1 MNALR
6 TILPALFLGLGCIAA
21 PETVFQDDFSKFA
34 DGLPAG
40 WRKYETGKAGT
51 ITPEKLPG
59 GKTAVR
65 FAVTDPAQS
74 LGLTR
79 QFPAQGGKYYR
90 ATLDCSVPPG
100 GSRKGAYL
108 QIRFYPYSVKGFG
121 NSAYLRQL
129 PLADY
134 DPDSIPTDV
143 TLKAPEGTTHAACFI
158 ITAGGAPQLLLNSFE
173 LQQSDTPF
181 APRKLDP
188 MKVPGIL
195 EIQPRDLC
203 LETDLASA
211 VIVAPAAPEYR
222 ELAERAAR
230 AVEAKTGTRPEIRPD
245 DFACGDRLSR
255 HLVTIGSRDV
265 NRTVSNLYNRFYTFL
280 DGKYPGKGGRVV
292 RSLHNPFGDG
302 HNVITVGGSDFDGD
316 RAAVERF
323 AELTAQTPSGKF
335 GWLADLKLG
344 DGLTPPAD
352 AKDAQVWD
360 DYGWSLVSKN
370 LSLFYMTDDEV
381 RKGVPAPRVSR

>member
-6 TILPALFLGLGCIAA
+6 TILPALFLSLGCIAA
-21 PETVFQDDFSKFA
+21 PATLFHDDFSGFT
-34 DGLPAG
+34 DGLPSG
-40 WRKYETGKAGT
+40 WKKYETGKAGT

-90 ATLDCSVPPG
+90 ATLNCSVPPG

-134 DPDSIPTDV
+134 DPGSIPTDV
-143 TLKAPEGTTHAACFI
+143 TLKAPEGTTHAASFI

-173 LQQSDTPF
+173 LQQSDAPF

-195 EIQPRDLC
+195 ELRPRDLC

-230 AVEAKTGTRPEIRPD
+230 III
-245 DFACGDRLSR
+245 L
-255 HLVTIGSRDV
+255 
-265 NRTVSNLYNRFYTFL
+265 
-280 DGKYPGKGGRVV
+280 
-292 RSLHNPFGDG
+292 
-302 HNVITVGGSDFDGD
+302 IT
-316 RAAVERF
+316 
-323 AELTAQTPSGKF
+323 
-335 GWLADLKLG
+335 
-344 DGLTPPAD
+344 
-352 AKDAQVWD
+352 
-360 DYGWSLVSKN
+360 
-370 LSLFYMTDDEV
+370 
-381 RKGVPAPRVSR
+381 

>member
-21 PETVFQDDFSKFA
+21 PETVFQDDFSEFA
-34 DGLPAG
+34 DGLPSG

-90 ATLDCSVPPG
+90 ATLNCSVPPG

-134 DPDSIPTDV
+134 DPGSIPTDV
-143 TLKAPEGTTHAACFI
+143 TLKAVSYTH
-158 ITAGGAPQLLLNSFE
+158 
-173 LQQSDTPF
+173 
-181 APRKLDP
+181 
-188 MKVPGIL
+188 
-195 EIQPRDLC
+195 
-203 LETDLASA
+203 
-211 VIVAPAAPEYR
+211 
-222 ELAERAAR
+222 
-230 AVEAKTGTRPEIRPD
+230 
-245 DFACGDRLSR
+245 
-255 HLVTIGSRDV
+255 
-265 NRTVSNLYNRFYTFL
+265 
-280 DGKYPGKGGRVV
+280 
-292 RSLHNPFGDG
+292 
-302 HNVITVGGSDFDGD
+302 
-316 RAAVERF
+316 
-323 AELTAQTPSGKF
+323 LTLPTKAF
-335 GWLADLKLG
+335 
-344 DGLTPPAD
+344 
-352 AKDAQVWD
+352 V
-360 DYGWSLVSKN
+360 
-370 LSLFYMTDDEV
+370 
-381 RKGVPAPRVSR
+381 